1 MKITDET
8 FHARIQGVQ
17 QFLEEEDLGA
27 LFAYSPAMEHMWGQT
42 GQIAYLSLRQPLLET
57 IYHRYLSHLPV

>member
-8 FHARIQGVQ
+8 FQARIQGVQ

-42 GQIAYLSLRQPLLET
+42 GHVAYLSGWADHDRIVDDDAE
-57 IYHRYLSHLPV
+57 S

>member
-27 LFAYSPAMEHMWGQT
+27 LFAYSPAMEHMWGAD
-42 GQIAYLSLRQPLLET
+42 GPRRLPL
-57 IYHRYLSHLPV
+57 PAPAAP